1 MTIREEAVV
10 RKLNAELQAA
20 DERRR
25 QEVRRQMDVGYL
37 FDSIN
42 ADNCKRKS
50 TRRMRDA
57 VDAKYKPVKDEVTVK
72 LERLETGWGWFFM
85 GVICVGLFM
94 AMKYCWGA

>member
-25 QEVRRQMDVGYL
+25 QEVQRQMDVGYL

-57 VDAKYKPVKDEVTVK
+57 VDARYKPVKDDVTVK

-85 GVICVGLFM
+85 GVICVGLFWLC
-94 AMKYCWGA
+94 KFCWVG